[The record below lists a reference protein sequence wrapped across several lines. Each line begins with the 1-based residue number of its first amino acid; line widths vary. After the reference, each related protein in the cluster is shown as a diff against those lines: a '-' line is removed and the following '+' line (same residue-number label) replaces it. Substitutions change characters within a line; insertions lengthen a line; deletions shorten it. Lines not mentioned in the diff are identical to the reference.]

1 MFVQHIV
8 IVKRFLLISVKNPTK
23 SPKMNNKL
31 KLLVVGDP
39 HVGKTSLLLQY
50 VEQTFSE
57 RPIATL
63 GVDYKSKNISHNGQD
78 YNLQIWDTAGQERLL
93 ALTASYYSAADGI
106 LLVYD
111 VTEKDTYDNIKQWL
125 QEIDRY
131 APLARKVLVGNKID
145 LNMKK
150 VIDQSMAKDY
160 AETISAPFIETS
172 AKDGR
177 NVADAFQTLVA
188 EIVKRGVASHSEP
201 DVEPIKTVTGKTETK
216 TGNCG
221 KCCIIL

>member
-1 MFVQHIV
+1 MT
-8 IVKRFLLISVKNPTK
+8 S
-23 SPKMNNKL
+23 KL

-57 RPIATL
+57 KVISTL
-63 GVDYKSKNISHNGQD
+63 GGVDYKTKNISYNGQEF
-78 YNLQIWDTAGQERLL
+78 NLQIWDTAGQERLL
-93 ALTASYYSAADGI
+93 ALTASYYSNADGI

-145 LNMKK
+145 MNTKK
-150 VIDQSMAKDY
+150 VVDQSIAKDY
-160 AETISAPFIETS
+160 ADSLPAPFIETS
-172 AKDGR
+172 AKDGS
-177 NVADAFQTLVA
+177 NVAEAFQTLVA
-188 EIVKRGVASHSEP
+188 EIVKRGKNINDNPKEP
-201 DVEPIKTVTGKTETK
+201 EPTLGMTNKESNKSS
-216 TGNCG
+216 
-221 KCCIIL
+221 KCHCCTIL